1 MENGRDHWIKKI
13 IHARFIVIKQCNS
26 NKYINFLPLK
36 LSDLKFKYE
45 NVIHPNLDGLTIVF
59 FCMVTTKI

>member
-13 IHARFIVIKQCNS
+13 IHDS
-26 NKYINFLPLK
+26 NKYIDFLPLK
-36 LSDLKFKYE
+36 LSDLKSKYE

-59 FCMVTTKI
+59 FAW